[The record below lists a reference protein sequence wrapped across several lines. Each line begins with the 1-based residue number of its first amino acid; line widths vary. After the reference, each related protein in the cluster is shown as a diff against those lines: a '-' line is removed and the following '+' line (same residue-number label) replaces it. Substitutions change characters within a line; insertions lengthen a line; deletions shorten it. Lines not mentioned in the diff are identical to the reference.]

1 LPAGF
6 STGTYG
12 DRLYADAG
20 QAPGFVLQIGT
31 HPQLSSVVEGEL
43 KRALV
48 SDVHGDDGP
57 AKQIQYGT
65 EARSGARV
73 KFMPIAVAVGE
84 LSQIAAST
92 SGLVCAGCEFGRCDR
107 SASPSSP
114 SSRYERTQ
122 RCTACRDTP
131 NRSATSVTGT
141 PA

>member
-1 LPAGF
+1 MLVRSELGALPAGF

-84 LSQIAAST
+84 LEGRLDDELRVDPVAIIGIGGRQADAD
-92 SGLVCAGCEFGRCDR
+92 LVV
-107 SASPSSP
+107 
-114 SSRYERTQ
+114 ERDPVNVATDQ
-122 RCTACRDTP
+122 R
-131 NRSATSVTGT
+131 
-141 PA
+141 